1 VPIDLLKPVMS
12 DLLANG
18 RMSGPP
24 RPWIGVQTQEVQG
37 NVIVTR
43 VSQDGPAD
51 NATLRPGDVLV
62 SLGGQPITGQAD
74 FYTRLWARGPAGVT
88 VPLEVLRAGKIQ
100 KITVTSGDRDAYYR
114 ARPTY

>member
-1 VPIDLLKPVMS
+1 
-12 DLLANG
+12 
-18 RMSGPP
+18 
-24 RPWIGVQTQEVQG
+24 
-37 NVIVTR
+37 
-43 VSQDGPAD
+43 
-51 NATLRPGDVLV
+51 VLV